1 METIAVD
8 LVVIG
13 STPGGIACAVR
24 AAREG
29 LRVLLTNYHNTL
41 GGMISGGLG
50 GWESICEDDARAP
63 IYTEMRR
70 AVFAYYRDTYG
81 EDSPQY
87 RAARYKGHGN
97 GHFEPVV
104 GKRFF
109 TEMVQGEKN
118 ITLLT
123 PYYPESATAQNGRII
138 ETVFRKMDSDERVR
152 VKASIFCDCTYEG
165 DFLAAAG
172 IPFRIG
178 RESRSDY
185 GESRA
190 GRIFTLPQ
198 SNPQRDPYL
207 HAIHSRLNISYSRT
221 TTQLIPAPDSGEG
234 DGLVQAINYRTIL
247 STNPANRVLP
257 RRPDDYDP
265 SEYSK
270 FEYKTRVRE
279 IPNDKVS
286 WNRPQLIGLQNAYVE
301 GNWATRRKV
310 LKQFWRATVGLLY
323 YLQNDAPL
331 SDQERAEWR
340 QYGFPIDEGIDQENP
355 PCEIYLREGRRLKGR
370 SILTESDALLAP
382 GLPRSSLH
390 ADAIA
395 FADWYIDCHACT
407 AEKIGES
414 RFEGTMTLF
423 GECFPCQIPYGCI
436 VAETFA
442 NVLAP
447 VCLSATHVAFG
458 AVRLEP
464 AWMNLGE
471 SAGYAAALAMRQGV
485 TPAEIKADDLV
496 AHLARS
502 RVSLIFF
509 NDIGLS
515 ANEAWFPAIQYW
527 GTKGFF
533 PCFDARPHDKLTEKV
548 AQQWL
553 EIAGKVSRSDFDPNA
568 AARTVMA
575 METGDLPL
583 SASAWREMLQTRG
596 FVRSSSPPPPP
607 PPPPARRH

>member
-1 METIAVD
+1 MIFWLLLASHFASD
-8 LVVIG
+8 
-13 STPGGIACAVR
+13 ANHVR
-24 AAREG
+24 
-29 LRVLLTNYHNTL
+29 
-41 GGMISGGLG
+41 
-50 GWESICEDDARAP
+50 
-63 IYTEMRR
+63 
-70 AVFAYYRDTYG
+70 
-81 EDSPQY
+81 
-87 RAARYKGHGN
+87 
-97 GHFEPVV
+97 
-104 GKRFF
+104 
-109 TEMVQGEKN
+109 
-118 ITLLT
+118 IT
-123 PYYPESATAQNGRII
+123 A
-138 ETVFRKMDSDERVR
+138 
-152 VKASIFCDCTYEG
+152 
-165 DFLAAAG
+165 
-172 IPFRIG
+172 
-178 RESRSDY
+178 
-185 GESRA
+185 SRA
-190 GRIFTLPQ
+190 RGGFFTLPQ

-310 LKQFWRATVGLLY
+310 LKNSFGERRSVCFTICKTMRRCRTRNGRSGVNTGSRSTRESIRKTRLARFTCGKVG
-323 YLQNDAPL
+323 
-331 SDQERAEWR
+331 
-340 QYGFPIDEGIDQENP
+340 
-355 PCEIYLREGRRLKGR
+355 RLKGR

-596 FVRSSSPPPPP
+596 FVSQLLSPPPPP